1 MFRSGKRGGKPDALT
16 RINADRPTDS
26 IDERNQYQFQ
36 TLLKP
41 QQILRCMSSSHST
54 ITGLFEDTPGQIPS
68 FENWKESCEKDKFC
82 QEIRVALNDQTAS
95 RNDIELASCVI
106 TEHSFNF
113 NEREYIPETL
123 RETILN

>member
-1 MFRSGKRGGKPDALT
+1 
-16 RINADRPTDS
+16 
-26 IDERNQYQFQ
+26 
-36 TLLKP
+36 
-41 QQILRCMSSSHST
+41 MSSSHST

-68 FENWKESCEKDKFC
+68 FENWKECCEKDKFC

-106 TEHSFNF
+106 TEHSFKF

-123 RETILN
+123 RETILNQCHENRLYGHRGATALYILFNRCY